1 MKYIGSA
8 FKYVFKNFIFVFL
21 FAIIP
26 AYFLAMTADIENI
39 ASISES
45 IFSGKAD
52 LTFAQLF
59 AFLSP
64 LNGKGWPWAIVFF
77 VSAAVCMPMLFGF
90 IEKHMRIGSRSLKGL
105 AGRFNNNFL
114 STLVILLIFTAV
126 FELWALI
133 AAGLVFAVTLL
144 IDGFAAF
151 IVALI
156 VLLGMDAL
164 IAYIA
169 SLILL
174 WLPCLQITGYSF
186 MDALSYSNQLYAQ
199 RKGRLFLA
207 VFLPLLAGVVLQMV
221 IVWVS
226 PIAGFR
232 IPVFIL
238 LELVFLILFLYYCVL
253 MYVAYFD
260 AAGEERMD
268 LKKKF

>member
-21 FAIIP
+21 FALIP
-26 AYFLAMTADIENI
+26 AYFLAMTADIGNI

-77 VSAAVCMPMLFGF
+77 VAAAVCMPMLFGF
-90 IEKHMRIGSRSLKGL
+90 IEKHMRIGSRSLKGV
-105 AGRFNNNFL
+105 ARCFNNNFL
-114 STLVILLIFTAV
+114 STVAVLLIFAAV
-126 FELWALI
+126 YELWALI
-133 AAGLVFAVTLL
+133 AAGLVFAVTFL
-144 IDGFAAF
+144 IDGFASY

-156 VLLGMDAL
+156 VLAGMDAL

-174 WLPCLQITGYSF
+174 WLPCLQITGYNF
-186 MDALSYSNQLYAQ
+186 MDALSYSNQLYAK
-199 RKGRLFLA
+199 RKGKLFVA
-207 VFLPLLAGVVLQMV
+207 VLLPLLAGIVLQMF

-226 PIAGFR
+226 PMAGFQ

-238 LELVFLILFLYYCVL
+238 LELVFLLLFLYYCAL
-253 MYVAYFD
+253 MYVAYFE
-260 AAGEERMD
+260 AAGEERAD